1 MAIGTELATEVAEI
15 FRGSWTKRDGTVVP
29 EAENLNLGNDG
40 VTLAGAV
47 LYADL
52 ADSTDLVN
60 NETPEFAAEIYKVYL
75 HCASRIIRDEG
86 GVITAFD
93 GDRVMGVFIGDSKN
107 TSAVRCALKINH
119 AALRIINP
127 AIVNQYPSSSYTA
140 RHSVGVDTSSLFV
153 ARTGVRGA
161 NDLVWVGRAA
171 NYAAK
176 LCGLRDGGYASW
188 ITKDVYD
195 VMNAKTKTSK
205 DGRAMWEA
213 RTWTARS
220 ITVYRSSWMWAP

>member
-15 FRGSWTKRDGTVVP
+15 FRTSWTKRDGTVVP
-29 EAENLNLGNDG
+29 EAENLKLGNDG
-40 VTLAGAV
+40 VTLNGTV

-52 ADSTDLVN
+52 ADSTELVN
-60 NETPEFAAEIYKVYL
+60 NETPEFSAEIYKVYL

-86 GVITAFD
+86 GAITAFD

-107 TSAVRCALKINH
+107 TSAARCALKINH
-119 AALRIINP
+119 AVLRIINP
-127 AIVNQYPSSSYTA
+127 AIVRQYPNSSYVV

-176 LCGLRDGGYASW
+176 LCGLRDGHYASW

-195 VMNAKTKTSK
+195 VMNAETKTS
-205 DGRAMWEA
+205 DGQAMWEA
-213 RTWTARS
+213 RNWTARS
-220 ITVYRSSWMWAP
+220 ITVYRSSWMWTP